1 MRNIFDT
8 TADRQDFPFDSMTRS
23 DAPPKL
29 KPACRTLLLDGLWG
43 NPARLKIMRRNL
55 EQAGMERVET
65 FAYNSSG
72 FACLVGEGR
81 RLAETIQAQEGAVNL
96 VGYSMGGL
104 VIRSAMCECANL
116 AVHKIAFV
124 NTPHGGSQLARWLP
138 GIGISQMRP
147 GCEFLARVDTADW
160 GVETLA
166 VWTPGDLM
174 VIPATSARWHRATRL
189 SKCHVPAHVWPLF
202 SLRVH
207 RDLAA
212 FFLS

>member
-1 MRNIFDT
+1 MN
-8 TADRQDFPFDSMTRS
+8 RS
-23 DAPPKL
+23 DAPT
-29 KPACRTLLLDGLWG
+29 PALEPARRTILLDGLWG
-43 NPARLKIMRRNL
+43 NPARMKIMRRRL

-81 RLAETIQAQEGAVNL
+81 RLAETIQARAGPVNL

-104 VIRSAMCECANL
+104 VIRSAIFDCADL
-116 AVHKIAFV
+116 AVRKVAFV

-147 GCEFLARVDTADW
+147 GCEFLARMEAAAWCID
-160 GVETLA
+160 TLA

-174 VIPATSARWHRATRL
+174 VLPATSARWQRATRF
-189 SKCHVPAHVWPLF
+189 SKCHVPAHIWPLF
-202 SLRVH
+202 SARVH